1 MRAADFCF
9 PQLLSTTCTRVSS
22 VQGARRSRKGSA
34 RAEEWE
40 CFTALSPLRRVAFLF
55 LRRIVGRSLPRAR
68 RATVPLAPP
77 SPRALCSLLS
87 SRVTSRTIETASA
100 RTPSEGLPS
109 SAVRSAFHRQGSA
122 PSFRIPF
129 RAPDLDAIL
138 VTMRD
143 FGRSHTASRL
153 RFARASPWLAPF
165 GARSARRA
173 LGPVCPDLVR
183 FRKRRSNASL
193 DRRRRPTTSATRHDP
208 RARPSSCRSS
218 PVPYKRTAVLPVAS
232 ATLARGG
239 SRPHVNHRR
248 MVSALACPTFAGHSR
263 TRTGIP
269 GEERADRPA
278 LAVGRDPRF
287 TTNERVESSERRTGR
302 FQPVPLLI
310 AAPGHPGR
318 RYHADKRGWRLP
330 VSCAAPA

>member
-1 MRAADFCF
+1 VLHGT
-9 PQLLSTTCTRVSS
+9 LLASAGRVS
-22 VQGARRSRKGSA
+22 
-34 RAEEWE
+34 
-40 CFTALSPLRRVAFLF
+40 FP
-55 LRRIVGRSLPRAR
+55 RRIVGRSLPRAR

-77 SPRALCSLLS
+77 SPHALFSLLS
-87 SRVTSRTIETASA
+87 SRVISHTIETASA
-100 RTPSEGLPS
+100 WMPHEGLPRS
-109 SAVRSAFHRQGSA
+109 TIRSAFHRPGSA
-122 PSFRIPF
+122 PSFRTPL

-138 VTMRD
+138 FTTRD
-143 FGRSHTASRL
+143 FGRSRAASRL

-208 RARPSSCRSS
+208 RARPLELSS
-218 PVPYKRTAVLPVAS
+218 
-232 ATLARGG
+232 LARALQENRGPPG
-239 SRPHVNHRR
+239 RVRHARAWRPAAARESPTHGPHF
-248 MVSALACPTFAGHSR
+248 ACPTCAEPSR

-269 GEERADRPA
+269 GEERAVCPA

-318 RYHADKRGWRLP
+318 RCHVDKRGWRLP